1 MKNKKP
7 VENAMPNDTYRV
19 ARMEGDRIEVLAEFT
34 NEADA
39 IDMADRAK
47 YMQPFV
53 LRARADGTV
62 EVLGILPTVKRL
74 SAR

>member
-1 MKNKKP
+1 MKNEKP
-7 VENAMPNDTYRV
+7 VENAMPSDTYRV

-47 YMQPFV
+47 YRQPFV

>member
-1 MKNKKP
+1 
-7 VENAMPNDTYRV
+7 MPSDTYRV
-19 ARMEGDRIEVLAEFT
+19 ARMEGDRIEVLAEFS

-62 EVLGILPTVKRL
+62 EVLGTLPTVKRL
-74 SAR
+74 STH